1 MIGLGFDKNTIETE
15 LPLRDLLA
23 FENNSSWRHNT
34 AFLSHVCYSHIAV
47 RLNFSLIARCIFVI
61 SVSATR
67 QKFQA
72 RNLESWQS
80 IQDLSSNLISM
91 LTRKAVSP

>member
-1 MIGLGFDKNTIETE
+1 MHVYGILATEAE
-15 LPLRDLLA
+15 LPHRD
-23 FENNSSWRHNT
+23 FENNCSWRHKT
-34 AFLSHVCYSHIAV
+34 AFFVACLLFTYCGATQ
-47 RLNFSLIARCIFVI
+47 LFSDCARCIFVI

-72 RNLESWQS
+72 RNLESWQY
-80 IQDLSSNLISM
+80 IQVLSSNLISM